1 MTYQAMELTR
11 LPDYVYEMS
20 DYSRRAWM
28 TRVATAD
35 VVSTIRCECGS
46 LMTVERT
53 GVEVE
58 WGVPYHVRDEPVPT
72 RTIQMR
78 VAFCNACDKVE
89 VL

>member
-1 MTYQAMELTR
+1 
-11 LPDYVYEMS
+11 
-20 DYSRRAWM
+20 M

-35 VVSTIRCECGS
+35 RVSTILCECGS

-58 WGVPYHVRDEPVPT
+58 YAVPYHDISQPIPVKLVD
-72 RTIQMR
+72 RR
-78 VAFCNACDKVE
+78 VAFCNACTNVR